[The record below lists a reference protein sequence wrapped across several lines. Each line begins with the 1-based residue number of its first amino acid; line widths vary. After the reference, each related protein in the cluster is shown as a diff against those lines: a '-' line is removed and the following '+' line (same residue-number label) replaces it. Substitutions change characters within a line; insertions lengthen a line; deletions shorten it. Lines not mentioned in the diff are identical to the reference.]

1 MYIGVTYIKSTVCK
15 VLVIYAV
22 GHILGLKAEHIL
34 PALRVA
40 AIEGMRLVK

>member
-1 MYIGVTYIKSTVCK
+1 MYIGVAYIKSTVCK

-40 AIEGMRLVK
+40 AIEGMGLVK